1 MKNKA
6 VILLV
11 CLQLHAVGF
20 GQKEGLSSINKDDLK
35 AHMEFLASDLTEGR
49 ETGTKA
55 NDLVALYL
63 KTSIMRLGLK
73 PGSADYFQHIPLVY
87 HRNSMEK
94 SFLKISDAGGNE
106 TWSTDSILFL
116 TTGNRTLS
124 AEGRIVFA
132 GYGYKN
138 ETSGYND
145 LEGVDLKDKIVLFM
159 SRTPEMIMNGEGAA
173 SLSFQSEESKIGNLF
188 GSGAKALLMVFDPSH
203 SIQDPYQSVLAQLM
217 QGAQIAKRNSSSQSP
232 PFIIAIIKPSTA
244 DKLLKTGGKSL
255 SQLQEEITE
264 TGKPVS
270 FEVPDISVSLNAAV
284 ESHEFDG
291 KNVIGIIEG
300 SDPVLKNEYIVYSA
314 HYDHAGKADNGDVFN
329 GADDNASGSIGLLET
344 AKAFMS
350 LKKKPLRSIVFLWA
364 DGEEKGL
371 IGSDHYVKNPLFP
384 LENTILDINLDMI
397 GRSRTPA
404 DTGSFFGMDLNVTDR
419 GEVMLYTRHEST
431 DLMKIISGSAENT
444 GIKVIDMG
452 EDIEAGGSD
461 HESFW
466 AMGIPAIMFHTG
478 IHADLH
484 QKTDDENRIDY
495 DKMEQVIKLV
505 FRIGYQVA
513 NQRERLRID
522 NPVTE

>member
-1 MKNKA
+1 M
-6 VILLV
+6 
-11 CLQLHAVGF
+11 
-20 GQKEGLSSINKDDLK
+20 
-35 AHMEFLASDLTEGR
+35 
-49 ETGTKA
+49 
-55 NDLVALYL
+55 
-63 KTSIMRLGLK
+63 
-73 PGSADYFQHIPLVY
+73 
-87 HRNSMEK
+87 
-94 SFLKISDAGGNE
+94 
-106 TWSTDSILFL
+106 
-116 TTGNRTLS
+116 
-124 AEGRIVFA
+124 
-132 GYGYKN
+132 
-138 ETSGYND
+138 
-145 LEGVDLKDKIVLFM
+145 
-159 SRTPEMIMNGEGAA
+159 
-173 SLSFQSEESKIGNLF
+173 
-188 GSGAKALLMVFDPSH
+188 
-203 SIQDPYQSVLAQLM
+203 
-217 QGAQIAKRNSSSQSP
+217 
-232 PFIIAIIKPSTA
+232 
-244 DKLLKTGGKSL
+244 
-255 SQLQEEITE
+255 
-264 TGKPVS
+264 
-270 FEVPDISVSLNAAV
+270 
-284 ESHEFDG
+284 
-291 KNVIGIIEG
+291 
-300 SDPVLKNEYIVYSA
+300 VYSA